1 MQGKLPNLQVKPVHA
16 ERTDIVVHG
25 GRSADKFQEQFRG
38 DIVAFDYRKPRELLK
53 RNIDLSLRV
62 LVLQGTDGPHLE
74 TVCSREAHK
83 LIEREFPLFRK
94 CSTVRAR
101 GSLNT
106 DCIGGRAM
114 PVEIAVE

>member
-1 MQGKLPNLQVKPVHA
+1 MQGKLPILQVKPVHA

-62 LVLQGTDGPHLE
+62 LDLQGTDGPHLE

-94 CSTVRAR
+94 MQHYHGKRQLDRLHRWPRYAR
-101 GSLNT
+101 
-106 DCIGGRAM
+106 
-114 PVEIAVE
+114 